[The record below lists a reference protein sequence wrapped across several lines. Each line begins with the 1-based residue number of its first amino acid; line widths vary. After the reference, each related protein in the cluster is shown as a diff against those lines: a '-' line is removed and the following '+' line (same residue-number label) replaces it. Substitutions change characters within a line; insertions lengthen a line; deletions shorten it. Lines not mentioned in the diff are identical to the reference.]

1 MRWCRTNQ
9 GYSYLITLLIYTYYS
24 SYLMQF
30 TKQDLNRTLYVPL
43 QTLQT
48 TRSVY
53 MYDAS
58 EYTLGRLAT
67 IVADHLL
74 GKNKVH
80 YCDFWDCGDVVVLK
94 NASKFHVTSNKLQS
108 KVYHSYSGWK
118 GNIKSMTLSELLANH
133 PEKALRFAIK
143 GMLPKN
149 KLRDKRLKRLKLF
162 INNTT
167 PYDTQANVITVTK

>member
-1 MRWCRTNQ
+1 MVQNKSEWLSSNQ
-9 GYSYLITLLIYTYYS
+9 RTLLIYTYYP

-58 EYTLGRLAT
+58 QYTLGRLAT

-74 GKNKVH
+74 GKNKAH

-94 NASKFHVTSNKLQS
+94 NAAKFHVTANKMQS
-108 KVYHSYSGWK
+108 KIYHSYSGWK
-118 GNIKSMTLSELLANH
+118 GNIKSMTLSELLVKH
-133 PEKALRFAIK
+133 PEKALWFAIK

-162 INNTT
+162 INNAT

>member
-1 MRWCRTNQ
+1 MK
-9 GYSYLITLLIYTYYS
+9 
-24 SYLMQF
+24 F

-58 EYTLGRLAT
+58 QYTLGRLAT
-67 IVADHLL
+67 IIADHLI

-80 YCDFWDCGDVVVLK
+80 YCDFWDCGDVVVVK
-94 NASKFHVTSNKLQS
+94 NAHKFAVTSSKMTT
-108 KVYHSYSGWK
+108 KVYHTYSGWK
-118 GNIKSMTLSELLANH
+118 GNIKSMTLTELLAKH
-133 PEKALRFAIK
+133 PQKALWLAVK

-162 INNTT
+162 ASDVTT
-167 PYDTQANVITVTK
+167 YDTLSHVIVK